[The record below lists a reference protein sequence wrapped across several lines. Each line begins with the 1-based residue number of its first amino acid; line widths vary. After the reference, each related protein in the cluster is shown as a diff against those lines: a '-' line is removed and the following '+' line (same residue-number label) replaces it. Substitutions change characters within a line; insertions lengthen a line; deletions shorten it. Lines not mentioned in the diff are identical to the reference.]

1 MEWFDLAPIAGPT
14 AAFVGA
20 VWAALKS
27 RRFQDVLRR
36 VMALDDLDSRVTAA
50 VEVAVA
56 ALRAALEARGE
67 ELTRLEAELEDLR
80 GQIAEL
86 RTSDVAKDRRIKE
99 LEREVEQLRSENA
112 ALRAQLDARSGN

>member
-1 MEWFDLAPIAGPT
+1 
-14 AAFVGA
+14 
-20 VWAALKS
+20 
-27 RRFQDVLRR
+27 
-36 VMALDDLDSRVTAA
+36 VTAA